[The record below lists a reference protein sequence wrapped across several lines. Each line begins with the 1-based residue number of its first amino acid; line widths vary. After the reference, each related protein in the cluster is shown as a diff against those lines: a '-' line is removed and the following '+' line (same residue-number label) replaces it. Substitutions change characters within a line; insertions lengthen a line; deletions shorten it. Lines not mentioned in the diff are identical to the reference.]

1 MSFVKHWLDDLWDDA
16 QAGDEAARQTLLDA
30 GQVDEATAAE
40 WDGREYLPD
49 YAGERGEM
57 Y

>member
-1 MSFVKHWLDDLWDDA
+1 MSLVKRWLDELWQQA

-30 GQVDEATAAE
+30 GQVDEETAAA

-49 YAGERGEM
+49 YAGERGEI